1 MGSADSAMSVG
12 ESDATFAILAWRLD
26 KFAPDLGGSHIA
38 PPGPLESQILQGLGS
53 VARGDAT
60 CRRHLSVGPAIADDE
75 RFGLSLQMRKAGV
88 SIPSDIAEGSGH
100 RKNRVYVHHLRIA
113 RGSDAEL
120 ETQLE
125 LLARLKYASPDQVQ
139 PLLAKAS
146 EAGRMLNGLI
156 RALDSYDR
164 DS

>member
-1 MGSADSAMSVG
+1 MR
-12 ESDATFAILAWRLD
+12 LAEDIYPLARRL
-26 KFAPDLGGSHIA
+26 P
-38 PPGPLESQILQGLGS
+38 
-53 VARGDAT
+53 
-60 CRRHLSVGPAIADDE
+60 DDE

-88 SIPSDIAEGSGH
+88 SIPSNIAEGSGH
-100 RKNRVYVHHLRIA
+100 GKNRVYVHHLRIA

-125 LLARLKYASPDQVQ
+125 LLTKLKYATPDQVQ

-146 EAGRMLNGLI
+146 EVGRMLNGLI
-156 RALDSYDR
+156 RALDAYDR